1 MLSEEYNFWS
11 PTYNQLI
18 CPSLLVFFFF
28 METKGNRT
36 RSICTIHHVQA
47 KIKKQKK
54 KNRMGQPWKGGLPV
68 FLCPIACGMNYV
80 SQCPWP
86 PPHHLPFYLFVFLVQ
101 PLCPFLKVP
110 SISRVWFPGKWEDN
124 HNLWDLNKLKI
135 FTQLGLIMQLCDF
148 AGCA

>member
-18 CPSLLVFFFF
+18 CPSLLVFFFYGNKRKPNSEY
-28 METKGNRT
+28 MYNSSCASKNQKAEKEKQNGTTMKGRLT
-36 RSICTIHHVQA
+36 C
-47 KIKKQKK
+47 
-54 KNRMGQPWKGGLPV
+54 
-68 FLCPIACGMNYV
+68 FLVPHCMWHELCLTMPLA
-80 SQCPWP
+80 